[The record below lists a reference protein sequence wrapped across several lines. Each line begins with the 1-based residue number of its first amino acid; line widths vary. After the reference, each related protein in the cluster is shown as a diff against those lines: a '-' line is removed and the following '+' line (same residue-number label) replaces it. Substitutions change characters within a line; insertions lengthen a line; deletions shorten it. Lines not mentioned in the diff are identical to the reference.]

1 LTYLTP
7 LALEQRKGEQGKGK
21 GYFFRQEKGKGFEIK
36 LRISVTADNR
46 VLRLAPKGY
55 ALFKIGML

>member
-1 LTYLTP
+1 
-7 LALEQRKGEQGKGK
+7 LALEQRKGEQGKGT